1 MFFLYASFAIFLSI
15 ISTNTILHADSSAN
29 ITSEGEYFLSSDHIF
44 DPSNQTSSAFV
55 IDADNV
61 TFNLNGYFIIQTNQK
76 PTVDAIIVNPNRS
89 NVIIKNGTI
98 KNFSGSGIRVKDG
111 NSSIT
116 IANTALTNCKTSGIF
131 FDGNTSG
138 TGIKNSLIYNC
149 TITSCTGASGNPAY
163 GLRIVNG
170 NNITVE
176 DTLIVGCDAASTSS
190 GYGVRIESST
200 GCECSRCKSTLNGG
214 FKESAGFS
222 LLLSNDCLLKECIS
236 TQNSGRDTSV
246 SSTSCGFLLDQC
258 NKTLVFKSQ
267 SIANNSL
274 SSGTIGFCAR
284 SGSRNIFEDC
294 FSQVNTGS
302 SYAAGFELSAETK
315 SYIVKSTSRGNKT
328 ITSGI
333 GAGIVLSNA
342 CSNCYL
348 KDNALINN
356 SGIAASYGIID
367 YRSPSTSLIV
377 NNYAF
382 NNGTNFSVT
391 YATGILLPL
400 VSGSLSQPL
409 PGMPT
414 QVGGILDNL
423 SLTP

>member
-1 MFFLYASFAIFLSI
+1 MFLLHILCIIFLSI
-15 ISTNTILHADSSAN
+15 LCTNTSHADFSAN
-29 ITSEGEYFLSSDHIF
+29 ITTAGEYFLSSDYIF
-44 DPSNQTSSAFV
+44 DPSSQTTSAFV

-61 TFNLNGYFIIQTNQK
+61 TFNLNGNLIIQTNQV
-76 PTVDAIIVNPNRS
+76 PNVDAIVINPNRS
-89 NVIIKNGTI
+89 NVVIKNGTI

-111 NSSIT
+111 TSSVT
-116 IANTALTNCKTSGIF
+116 IAHTAITNCSASGIF
-131 FDGNTSG
+131 LDGNTSG

-149 TITSCTGASGNPAY
+149 IISSCTGASNNPAY

-170 NNITVE
+170 KTITIE

-190 GYGVRIESST
+190 GYGIRIESSN
-200 GCECSRCKSTLNGG
+200 GVECNRCKSVLNGG
-214 FKESAGFS
+214 FKESAGFN
-222 LLLSNDCLLKECIS
+222 LLLSDDCSFKECVA
-236 TQNSGRDTSV
+236 TQNVGRDSSSSATTS
-246 SSTSCGFLLDQC
+246 GFLLDQC
-258 NKTLVFKSQ
+258 NKTLILKSQ

-274 SSGTIGFCAR
+274 SSGVIGFCAR

-315 SYIVKSTSRGNKT
+315 SNIIKATSRCNKT
-328 ITSGI
+328 LTSGI
-333 GAGIVLSNA
+333 GAGIVLSSA

-356 SGIAASYGIID
+356 SGITTSYGIID
-367 YRSPSTSLIV
+367 YRSPSTSLVV

-391 YATGILLPL
+391 YATGVLLPV
-400 VSGSLSQPL
+400 VSGSLSQAL
-409 PGMPT
+409 PGLPT
-414 QVGGILDNL
+414 QTSGVLDNL